1 MSITYLVELQD
12 IDSQLDDLNGL
23 LGDLPKMVEELNEQ
37 ESRLISKLKEDKT
50 RLKDI
55 NLSLKKSETAN
66 SEIQEKINKLTDQL
80 FLVTN
85 NKQYDA
91 LTNEI
96 DYFKEQKDEN
106 DSHIILSMNEK
117 EILETSM
124 NENETS
130 LEDLKTDL
138 GIRRKKLETALSETS
153 EEKAALEKSREEQIS
168 KIDFSTIQIYTKV
181 ISARSGVAVVSLS
194 GDACGG
200 CGAALPI
207 QMASEIRAAAVAH
220 THRCD
225 NCGRFV
231 YSKKN

>member
-1 MSITYLVELQD
+1 MSITHLVELQD

-37 ESRLISKLKEDKT
+37 ESRLRSKLEEDKT
-50 RLKDI
+50 RLKEI
-55 NLSLKKSETAN
+55 NLSLNKSETAN

-96 DYFKEQKDEN
+96 DHFKEQKDEN
-106 DSHIILSMNEK
+106 DSHIILSMDEK
-117 EILETSM
+117 EILEKSIS
-124 NENETS
+124 ENETS
-130 LEDLKTDL
+130 LEDLKTNL

-153 EEKAALEKSREEQIS
+153 EEKAALEKSREKQIS
-168 KIDFSTIQIYTKV
+168 KIDSSTIQIYTKV

-207 QMASEIRAAAVAH
+207 QMASEIRAAAAH

>member
-1 MSITYLVELQD
+1 MSITNLVELQD

-37 ESRLISKLKEDKT
+37 ESRLISKLEKDKV
-50 RLKDI
+50 RLKEI
-55 NLSLKKSETAN
+55 NLGLNKSETAN
-66 SEIQEKINKLTDQL
+66 SETQEKINKLTDQL

-96 DYFKEQKDEN
+96 DHLKEQKDEN
-106 DSHIILSMNEK
+106 DSHIISSMDEN
-117 EILETSM
+117 EILEKNIS
-124 NENETS
+124 ENETL
-130 LEDLKTDL
+130 LEDLKSDL
-138 GIRRKKLETALSETS
+138 DIRRKKLETALSETS
-153 EEKAALEKSREEQIS
+153 EEKAALEKSREKQIS
-168 KIDFSTIQIYTKV
+168 KIDSSTIQIYKKV
-181 ISARSGVAVVSLS
+181 ISARSGIAVVSLS
-194 GDACGG
+194 GDSCGG

-207 QMASEIRAAAVAH
+207 QMASEIRAAH

>member
-1 MSITYLVELQD
+1 MSITHLVELQN

-96 DYFKEQKDEN
+96 DHFKEQKDEN
-106 DSHIILSMNEK
+106 DSHIILSMDEK
-117 EILETSM
+117 EILEKSM

-138 GIRRKKLETALSETS
+138 GFRRKKLETALSETS

-207 QMASEIRAAAVAH
+207 QMASEIRAAAAH

>member
-1 MSITYLVELQD
+1 MSITHLVELQD

-37 ESRLISKLKEDKT
+37 ESRLISKLKEDKI

-96 DYFKEQKDEN
+96 DHFKEQKDEN
-106 DSHIILSMNEK
+106 DSHIILSMDEK
-117 EILETSM
+117 EILEKSM

-138 GIRRKKLETALSETS
+138 GFRRKKLETALSETS

-207 QMASEIRAAAVAH
+207 QMASEIRAAAAH

>member
-1 MSITYLVELQD
+1 MSITHLVELQD

-37 ESRLISKLKEDKT
+37 ESRLLSKIEEDKT
-50 RLKDI
+50 RLKEI

-96 DYFKEQKDEN
+96 DHLKKQKDEN
-106 DSHIILSMNEK
+106 DSHIILSMDEK
-117 EILETSM
+117 EILEKSIS
-124 NENETS
+124 ENETS
-130 LEDLKTDL
+130 LEDLKTNL

-153 EEKAALEKSREEQIS
+153 EEKDALEKSREEQIS
-168 KIDFSTIQIYTKV
+168 KIDSSTIQIYTKV

-207 QMASEIRAAAVAH
+207 QMASEIRAAAAH

>member
-1 MSITYLVELQD
+1 MSITHLVELQD
-12 IDSQLDDLNGL
+12 IDSRLDDLNGL

-96 DYFKEQKDEN
+96 DHFKEQKDEN
-106 DSHIILSMNEK
+106 DSHIISSMDEK
-117 EILETSM
+117 EILEKSM

-153 EEKAALEKSREEQIS
+153 EEKAALEKSREQQIS

-207 QMASEIRAAAVAH
+207 QMASEIRAAAAH

>member
-1 MSITYLVELQD
+1 MSITHLVELQD

-37 ESRLISKLKEDKT
+37 ESRLISKLEEDKT
-50 RLKDI
+50 RLKEI

-66 SEIQEKINKLTDQL
+66 SETQEKINKLTDQL

-96 DYFKEQKDEN
+96 EHFKEQKDEN
-106 DSHIILSMNEK
+106 DSHIISSMDEK
-117 EILETSM
+117 EILEKSI

-130 LEDLKTDL
+130 LEDLKTNL

-153 EEKAALEKSREEQIS
+153 EEKAALEKSREQQIS

-207 QMASEIRAAAVAH
+207 QMASEIRAAAAH

>member
-1 MSITYLVELQD
+1 MSITHLVELQD

-37 ESRLISKLKEDKT
+37 ESRLLSKIEEDKT
-50 RLKDI
+50 RLKEI

-96 DYFKEQKDEN
+96 DHFKEQKDEN
-106 DSHIILSMNEK
+106 DSHIILSMDEK
-117 EILETSM
+117 EILEKSM

-138 GIRRKKLETALSETS
+138 SIRRKKLETALSETS
-153 EEKAALEKSREEQIS
+153 EEKDALEKSREEQIS
-168 KIDFSTIQIYTKV
+168 KIDSSTIQIYTKV

-207 QMASEIRAAAVAH
+207 QMASEIRAAAAH

>member
-1 MSITYLVELQD
+1 MSITHLVELQD

-37 ESRLISKLKEDKT
+37 ESRLLSNIEEDKT
-50 RLKDI
+50 RLKEI

-66 SEIQEKINKLTDQL
+66 SEIQDKINKLTDQL

-96 DYFKEQKDEN
+96 DHLKKQKDEN
-106 DSHIILSMNEK
+106 DSHIISSMDEK
-117 EILETSM
+117 EILEKSM
-124 NENETS
+124 SENETS
-130 LEDLKTDL
+130 LESLKSDLD
-138 GIRRKKLETALSETS
+138 IRRKKLETALSETS
-153 EEKAALEKSREEQIS
+153 EEKAALEKSREKQIS
-168 KIDFSTIQIYTKV
+168 KIDSSTIQIYTKV
-181 ISARSGVAVVSLS
+181 ISARSGIAVVSLS
-194 GDACGG
+194 GDSCGG

-207 QMASEIRAAAVAH
+207 QMASEIRAAH

>member
-1 MSITYLVELQD
+1 MSITHLVELQD

-37 ESRLISKLKEDKT
+37 ENRLLSQIEEDKKRLKE
-50 RLKDI
+50 I

-96 DYFKEQKDEN
+96 DHFKEQKDEN
-106 DSHIILSMNEK
+106 DSHIILFMDEK
-117 EILETSM
+117 EILEKSISE
-124 NENETS
+124 NENS
-130 LEDLKTDL
+130 LEDLKTNL

-153 EEKAALEKSREEQIS
+153 EEKAALEKSREKQIS
-168 KIDFSTIQIYTKV
+168 KIDSSTIQIYTKV

-207 QMASEIRAAAVAH
+207 QMASEIRAAAAY